1 LIDDLFDSIILFE
14 NRALSASAKPL
25 SDGKYEVSMKIEA
38 AKFKADELGAE
49 KEVPLHEW
57 MDIGVDDKDGN
68 PLLRE
73 RRFIDRKNMSFTV
86 VVKGEPAK
94 AGIDPDNKYIDRTPD
109 DNLVKVDILNSK
121 S

>member
-1 LIDDLFDSIILFE
+1 MFE
-14 NRALSASAKPL
+14 NRALSASAKPV
-25 SDGKYEVSMKIEA
+25 GNGHYEVTVQVAS
-38 AKFKADELGAE
+38 AKYKADELGAE

-57 MDIGVDDKDGN
+57 IDIGVDDKEGN

-73 RRFIDRKNMSFTV
+73 RHYIDRKTLTFTLL
-86 VVKGEPAK
+86 VKGEPAK

-109 DNLVKVDILNSK
+109 DNMIKVDLLGTK